1 MPAAPATQ
9 PSPTSGIR
17 RTSSRRPTWAAMRA
31 SSEGTASPVTV
42 AVTTRSTS
50 DGVRSAAL
58 SASTSAREPSSTAC
72 SKSPSPA
79 YSSRGRTVC
88 RRSTPALA
96 WKRRSIDRSRLRSE
110 MNCPNASVISACGC
124 EWGGSAPRTERIL
137 MSATSGCGGRRQVRC
152 GPVWSVWS
160 VWSAWSGQAA
170 QQPARQPG
178 VDTAVAEA
186 ELDERVEGVA
196 VTAGGVDPGVDDAGR
211 LRQPRRRPGVPQVGA
226 QQGAY
231 DAAVLGAGPR
241 GPAGTHRPRRGA
253 TGRDAGGD
261 RVVDP
266 LAGHRVDQ
274 PGGVADEQDRAVG
287 LVPPPAA
294 QRQVVA
300 APVVAGAGGAGHEE
314 LELLEEQSAARRPAV
329 AFAGQQ
335 LAVADVGH
343 PVAA

>member
-1 MPAAPATQ
+1 MPAAPATH

-17 RTSSRRPTWAAMRA
+17 RTSSRSPTWAAMRA

-72 SKSPSPA
+72 SMKRSLACPKSPSPA

-96 WKRRSIDRSRLRSE
+96 WKRRSSDRSRLRSE
-110 MNCPNASVISACGC
+110 MNCPKASVISACGW
-124 EWGGSAPRTERIL
+124 EWGGSAFRTERIL

-274 PGGVADEQDRAVG
+274 PGGVA
-287 LVPPPAA
+287 
-294 QRQVVA
+294 
-300 APVVAGAGGAGHEE
+300 GAGGAGHEE
-314 LELLEEQSAARRPAV
+314 LELLEEQSTARRPAV
-329 AFAGQQ
+329 TLTGQQ
-335 LAVADVGH
+335 LAVADVGQ
-343 PVAA
+343 PVAAVEGPGVGRLAAV